1 MNRGMPPSLLFSFLL
16 ALGLTAGIHT
26 DIALAP
32 LVTNLFAACLGGA
45 WFARH
50 LELKALSHV
59 MLAGAI
65 MSGAAL
71 HGVHAVDRAE
81 HSSLRRWFDERIGG
95 WSVDRSSFHD
105 DPVRVRGRLTRD
117 AALTPSGASM
127 QIAVSQVSMGGA
139 WESVEGGLSVSVGGA
154 LASDVV
160 KEWRAG
166 RLVEFPVALR
176 TAARYLN
183 AGVPDGER
191 ALARR
196 GTALVGSVK
205 SGALVEVLARGGWW
219 DERAADVRAAVRSAM
234 ARHVGRHDPESA
246 AIGTAILIGDRA
258 QMTREIE
265 LRLQEAGTYHVV
277 AISGGN
283 IALLAAAVL
292 TLLWAI
298 RLRFAAGAVV
308 AVIVL
313 AAHGWVIGGGP
324 SVMRATLTA
333 IVYLALR
340 GIDQR
345 TAPVNAIGVGA
356 SLMLLAN
363 PLDIVNAGFWLTFGA
378 SGALLAAAARWQPA
392 RPVSWWHGAAAI
404 CVGSLAVEL
413 VLMPVSAL
421 VFERVTMAGL
431 VLNLAAVPAM
441 GVVQA
446 AASVCVM
453 ADAIGIAFLADA
465 AGWVTFGAARVLVDG
480 SRLVDLAPWA
490 TWRVPAPSLW
500 LMAAYYASLVAWWWL
515 SHGTQPSRPGPAR
528 ALSVVVAGTWL
539 WIAVAPQT
547 YARAAFDTRLRV
559 TAMDVGQGDA
569 FLVTFPDGQTL
580 LVDAG
585 GVSTGGDFDIGD
597 RVLGP
602 ALRARGLGRVD
613 YVAVTHG
620 DPDHIGGAAAVV
632 RDFAPREVWVGV
644 PVARHAPEAILQAAV
659 GERRSGWRWLQRGDR
674 MRLGEVEL
682 RVHHPPQPDWERQR
696 VRNDDSLVIE
706 VRYGRVSL
714 LLTGDISRA
723 VESGLADAMDLL
735 PTVVLKSPHHGSS
748 TSSSMPFLL
757 RLRPAV
763 VLVSAGRGNPY
774 GHPTRDV
781 LARYAAVGAQVFR
794 TDRDGQIELITDGES
809 LEVKTFTGLRW
820 RGRGPERPAP
830 SDDHD
835 HD

>member
-1 MNRGMPPSLLFSFLL
+1 MPVSLRFALLL
-16 ALGLTAGIHT
+16 AVGLTAGIHA
-26 DIALAP
+26 DIAVATFVAY
-32 LVTNLFAACLGGA
+32 LVAACLCGA

-50 LELKALSHV
+50 LELTPLSQGL
-59 MLAGAI
+59 LAGALV
-65 MSGAAL
+65 SAAVL
-71 HGVHAVDRAE
+71 HGMHAVDRAE
-81 HSSLRRWFDERIGG
+81 HSSLRRWFDRRTGG
-95 WSVDRSSFHD
+95 RSSADTSAPD
-105 DPVRVRGRLTRD
+105 DPVRVRGWLTRD
-117 AALTPSGASM
+117 AAVTAAGASL
-127 QIAVSQVSMGGA
+127 QVAVSHVSIGGA
-139 WESVEGGLSVSVGGA
+139 WERVAGGVAVSVGGI
-154 LASDVV
+154 LANAAVG
-160 KEWRAG
+160 EWRAG
-166 RLVEFPVALR
+166 RALEFPAALR

-196 GTALVGSVK
+196 GIALVGSVK
-205 SGALVEVLARGGWW
+205 SGALVEVRARGHWW
-219 DERAADVRAAVRSAM
+219 DERAADARAAVRSAM
-234 ARHVGRHDPESA
+234 ARHVGSHDLESA

-258 QMTREIE
+258 QMTRDIE

-292 TLLWAI
+292 TTLWAI

-308 AVIVL
+308 ALVVL

-340 GIDQR
+340 VIDQR

-378 SGALLAAAARWQPA
+378 TGALLVAGARWRSA
-392 RPVSWWHGAAAI
+392 GSTSWGHAAAAI
-404 CVGSLAVEL
+404 CLGSLAVEL

-441 GVVQA
+441 GLVQA
-446 AASVCVM
+446 AASACVL
-453 ADAIGIAFLADA
+453 ADAIGLSFLAKT
-465 AGWVTFGAARVLVDG
+465 AGWVTLGAARVLVDS

-500 LMAAYYASLVAWWWL
+500 LMGAYYVALVGWWLGHGARSTMLVAVR
-515 SHGTQPSRPGPAR
+515 SCG
-528 ALSVVVAGTWL
+528 VVAAVLWL
-539 WIAVAPQT
+539 WMAVAPQT
-547 YARAAFDTRLRV
+547 YARAAFDPHLRV

-569 FLVTFPDGQTL
+569 VLVTCPDGQTL

-585 GVSTGGDFDIGD
+585 GVTTRGDFDIGD

-620 DPDHIGGAAAVV
+620 DPDHIGGALSVV
-632 RDFAPREVWVGV
+632 RDFTPREVWVGV
-644 PVARHAPEAILQAAV
+644 PVAGREAESMLQAAAR
-659 GERRSGWRWLQRGDR
+659 ERRSGWRWLQRGDR
-674 MRLGEVEL
+674 MRIGGVEL
-682 RVHHPPQPDWERQR
+682 RVHHPPLPDWERQR

-706 VRYGRVSL
+706 LRYGEVSV
-714 LLTGDISRA
+714 LLTGDVSRA
-723 VESGLADAMDLL
+723 VESGLVEAMDLL

-757 RLRPAV
+757 RLRPAA
-763 VLVSAGRGNPY
+763 VLVSAGRGNLY

-781 LARYAAVGAQVFR
+781 LSRYAAVGAPVFR
-794 TDRDGQIELITDGES
+794 TDRDGQIELVTDGES
-809 LEVKTFTGLRW
+809 LEVTTFTGVRW
-820 RGRGPERPAP
+820 RPRGLARPVRSAGS
-830 SDDHD
+830 SDGQE
-835 HD
+835 

>member
-59 MLAGAI
+59 MLAGAL

-308 AVIVL
+308 AVIVPGRARL
-313 AAHGWVIGGGP
+313 GDRRRPVRGAGHAHGNRL
-324 SVMRATLTA
+324 SR
-333 IVYLALR
+333 LAGHR
-340 GIDQR
+340 PAHRSGQR
-345 TAPVNAIGVGA
+345 DRRRRVAHAPRQ
-356 SLMLLAN
+356 S
-363 PLDIVNAGFWLTFGA
+363 
-378 SGALLAAAARWQPA
+378 SRHRQRW
-392 RPVSWWHGAAAI
+392 
-404 CVGSLAVEL
+404 
-413 VLMPVSAL
+413 
-421 VFERVTMAGL
+421 
-431 VLNLAAVPAM
+431 
-441 GVVQA
+441 
-446 AASVCVM
+446 
-453 ADAIGIAFLADA
+453 FLAD
-465 AGWVTFGAARVLVDG
+465 VRRQRSAARG
-480 SRLVDLAPWA
+480 SS
-490 TWRVPAPSLW
+490 T
-500 LMAAYYASLVAWWWL
+500 MAA
-515 SHGTQPSRPGPAR
+515 R
-528 ALSVVVAGTWL
+528 ATRVVVARCGGYLCWQPRGGTGPHAGIGPGVRACDDGRIGAEPGRGPGDGRGAGSGVCLRDGRRDRHRVSRGRGGLGHVWRGSRAGGQQPAGGPGAVGHL
-539 WIAVAPQT
+539 AGPGAVTLADGRVLRVARGMVVAESRYPAVAPRSSP
-547 YARAAFDTRLRV
+547 AR
-559 TAMDVGQGDA
+559 
-569 FLVTFPDGQTL
+569 
-580 LVDAG
+580 
-585 GVSTGGDFDIGD
+585 
-597 RVLGP
+597 
-602 ALRARGLGRVD
+602 
-613 YVAVTHG
+613 
-620 DPDHIGGAAAVV
+620 
-632 RDFAPREVWVGV
+632 
-644 PVARHAPEAILQAAV
+644 
-659 GERRSGWRWLQRGDR
+659 
-674 MRLGEVEL
+674 
-682 RVHHPPQPDWERQR
+682 
-696 VRNDDSLVIE
+696 
-706 VRYGRVSL
+706 
-714 LLTGDISRA
+714 
-723 VESGLADAMDLL
+723 
-735 PTVVLKSPHHGSS
+735 
-748 TSSSMPFLL
+748 
-757 RLRPAV
+757 
-763 VLVSAGRGNPY
+763 
-774 GHPTRDV
+774 
-781 LARYAAVGAQVFR
+781 
-794 TDRDGQIELITDGES
+794 
-809 LEVKTFTGLRW
+809 
-820 RGRGPERPAP
+820 
-830 SDDHD
+830 
-835 HD
+835 